1 QAKAKDP
8 VPLDRS
14 LVTAAAATLGEMY
27 DKTYGGFGAPARNF
41 QGTKFPTPTNLDL
54 LQYEAARTQ
63 AEATAAMVTTT
74 LEQMARGRFYVWTDD
89 ELKQALPVAADRE
102 FVRKVYG
109 IGDKPNFEDKYQILT
124 RRTPLADVARALK
137 LSEEQ
142 VQVRLE
148 KLRQQLFDAR
158 AQRPRPFR
166 DTKILTAWN
175 GKMIAGV
182 AAAGEALGDQA
193 AVAAAGRAAA
203 FVLDKLRTPD
213 GRLLRT

>member
-1 QAKAKDP
+1 
-8 VPLDRS
+8 
-14 LVTAAAATLGEMY
+14 
-27 DKTYGGFGAPARNF
+27 
-41 QGTKFPTPTNLDL
+41 
-54 LQYEAARTQ
+54 
-63 AEATAAMVTTT
+63 
-74 LEQMARGRFYVWTDD
+74 
-89 ELKQALPVAADRE
+89 
-102 FVRKVYG
+102 
-109 IGDKPNFEDKYQILT
+109 
-124 RRTPLADVARALK
+124 TPLADVARALK

-175 GKMIAGV
+175 GEMIAGV

-213 GRLLRT
+213 GRLLRTYGIAPGKETGEARLHGFLDDYAFFVHGLLRLHDVTKEQKW